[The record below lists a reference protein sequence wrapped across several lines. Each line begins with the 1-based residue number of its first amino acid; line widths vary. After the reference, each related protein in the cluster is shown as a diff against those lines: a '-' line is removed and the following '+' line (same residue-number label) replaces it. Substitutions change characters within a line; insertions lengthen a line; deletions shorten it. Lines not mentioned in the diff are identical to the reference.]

1 MSDGL
6 DLVRTVSDP
15 LDRAAWSWV
24 THLLGG
30 GTTTWAAW
38 AESRSSVDP
47 GAAPGGDPDV
57 APVPGLASLPG
68 AAQLELL
75 RRLVETAGGPL
86 DEALAM
92 RVLRRPAPGR
102 GAVDLPLGWPGEG
115 QVTADGF
122 HHRSSPPTDPG
133 SLDVEEVLRV
143 AAGVV
148 ADVLLE
154 TPAAPRTPAP
164 RTLATRTP
172 APRPARRVGLRRGPT
187 VWVEGPP
194 RSAAEVRAELAAAGT
209 RLHRPRLRWRGGR
222 TRPGRVLVVVPP
234 LERGLLEVWEDRS
247 VAGAARRWEVWVQ
260 ELHGSRR
267 LPPSLRAARLAAFWA
282 ERIGADNVT
291 VVARPRPRDG
301 ADDLSAL
308 EVDVVRRVN
317 AVLLLHRDEAGRAE
331 LAQRLA
337 TRLRGLGREIGVL
350 GPAELRVPP
359 SQQRWLRATSAR
371 ITEGVS
377 AAGYP
382 VEGDLRSLSPRPPA
396 PGDVHSLDPRE
407 VLALMAALVLP
418 RSGGTAARGGGAR

>member
-1 MSDGL
+1 LTGPL
-6 DLVRTVSDP
+6 TATVTDP

-24 THLLGG
+24 AHLLDG

-38 AESRSSVDP
+38 VEGRSST
-47 GAAPGGDPDV
+47 DPDV
-57 APVPGLASLPG
+57 QPVAGLDSLPG

-86 DEALAM
+86 DEKLAM

-122 HHRSSPPTDPG
+122 YHRSSPPTDPG

-154 TPAAPRTPAP
+154 LPAAPRPEPP
-164 RTLATRTP
+164 RLPGSRF
-172 APRPARRVGLRRGPT
+172 RRGPS
-187 VWVEGPP
+187 VGVEGPP
-194 RSAAEVRAELAAAGT
+194 RSAAQVRAELAAAGT

-222 TRPGRVLVVVPP
+222 TRPDRVLVVVPP

-247 VAGAARRWEVWVQ
+247 VSGAARRWEVWVQ
-260 ELHGSRR
+260 ELHGSGK
-267 LPPSLRAARLAAFWA
+267 LPPSVRAIRLASFWA

-317 AVLLLHRDEAGRAE
+317 AVMLLHRDEAGRAE
-331 LAQRLA
+331 LAARLA
-337 TRLRGLGREIGVL
+337 GRLQGLGREIGVP
-350 GPAELRVPP
+350 GPATLQVPP
-359 SQQRWLRATSAR
+359 AQRRWVRATSAR
-371 ITEGVS
+371 IAEGV
-377 AAGYP
+377 ARAGYP
-382 VEGDLRSLSPRPPA
+382 VEGDLTSLAPRPDA
-396 PGDVHSLDPRE
+396 ADDVCSLDPRE

-418 RSGGTAARGGGAR
+418 RTAHRDRVRRGGTR